1 MHTSMCVVAAG
12 QPCPAVGDEVD
23 VQRPLITTTVDE
35 VVWT

>member
-1 MHTSMCVVAAG
+1 MCVAAAG
-12 QPCPAVGDEVD
+12 QPCPAVGDVVD